1 LSPNPLSLLSR
12 YHALASARLIE
23 RDPAQLGAL
32 ETLERLAKELTPA
45 KSLRAALGALLPFGR
60 KSSARSPRGVYLW
73 GHVGRGKTT
82 LMDLFFNT
90 VAVDK
95 KRRVHFHA
103 FMNEV
108 HDRLHRA
115 RREGAG
121 QTDPVSRV
129 AEELSRETRLLCFDE
144 FSVSDI
150 ADASILARLF
160 STLFANGVV
169 VVATSNV
176 EPNRLYEGGRNRD
189 LFLPFI
195 KLLQQRMEVVHL
207 DARADF
213 RLERQCFGEVFFN
226 VSDPGAREAAQAQMA
241 SHMGDQPCA
250 PTAVAV
256 KGRKIEV
263 PLAHDRTA
271 RFAFNEICGRPLGAA
286 DYLALT
292 RSFDK
297 IIVDDVPVMNFDRRN
312 EAKRFITLVDV
323 LYEAKT
329 KLILS
334 AQAEPAGLYQADQ
347 GAEALEFAR
356 TVSRLAEMRSQQY
369 LEEWAER
376 CSQRLL

>member
-1 LSPNPLSLLSR
+1 MSPNPLSLLSR

-160 STLFANGVV
+160 ST
-169 VVATSNV
+169 SS
-176 EPNRLYEGGRNRD
+176 P
-189 LFLPFI
+189 
-195 KLLQQRMEVVHL
+195 
-207 DARADF
+207 
-213 RLERQCFGEVFFN
+213 
-226 VSDPGAREAAQAQMA
+226 MA
-241 SHMGDQPCA
+241 
-250 PTAVAV
+250 
-256 KGRKIEV
+256 
-263 PLAHDRTA
+263 
-271 RFAFNEICGRPLGAA
+271 
-286 DYLALT
+286 
-292 RSFDK
+292 
-297 IIVDDVPVMNFDRRN
+297 
-312 EAKRFITLVDV
+312 
-323 LYEAKT
+323 
-329 KLILS
+329 
-334 AQAEPAGLYQADQ
+334 
-347 GAEALEFAR
+347 
-356 TVSRLAEMRSQQY
+356 
-369 LEEWAER
+369 
-376 CSQRLL
+376 